1 MRNTLRETDRYY
13 VTMSAILCICVF
25 ETLPVTSSNS
35 CTLLYSCHEVQ
46 RNPPSLTS
54 LDASIVCIQYTYK
67 QIASQRKA
75 CMCTR
80 TCACMRTHTC
90 ACTHSC
96 ESLVWISMN
105 IQQRQASSLFSQH
118 RRQHLPKP
126 TQGDCVCI
134 CASVGFAKSYFVSTC
149 EIMHM
154 HLCMCMLFYEQDSFP
169 KCETWLTRSFVLS
182 LFSQSLPCSLLAQYC
197 NAVITLSVRFM
208 EWLTLAMMLM
218 QTVGEGAR
226 LTLHSMVPLN
236 TTINTWLKK

>member
-1 MRNTLRETDRYY
+1 MW
-13 VTMSAILCICVF
+13 AILCICVF

-35 CTLLYSCHEVQ
+35 WTLLYSCHEVQ

-54 LDASIVCIQYTYK
+54 LDASIVGIQYTYK
-67 QIASQRKA
+67 QIASRRKA
-75 CMCTR
+75 CMCAC
-80 TCACMRTHTC
+80 TCACMHTCTC

-105 IQQRQASSLFSQH
+105 IQQRQASNLFSQH
-118 RRQHLPKP
+118 RRRHLPKP

-134 CASVGFAKSYFVSTC
+134 CASVCCAKYCFVSTC

-154 HLCMCMLFYEQDSFP
+154 HLCMCMLFYEQDSE
-169 KCETWLTRSFVLS
+169 KWLIRSFVLS

-197 NAVITLSVRFM
+197 NAVIILSVRFM
-208 EWLTLAMMLM
+208 EWVTLAMMLM
-218 QTVGEGAR
+218 QTVGDGAR
-226 LTLHSMVPLN
+226 LMLHSMVPLN

>member
-1 MRNTLRETDRYY
+1 MHAAVFLPWSPKKSTL
-13 VTMSAILCICVF
+13 
-25 ETLPVTSSNS
+25 
-35 CTLLYSCHEVQ
+35 
-46 RNPPSLTS
+46 
-54 LDASIVCIQYTYK
+54 TYK
-67 QIASQRKA
+67 LGCIH
-75 CMCTR
+75 CMHTVHLQANCLTEKSVHVH
-80 TCACMRTHTC
+80 THMCMHARTHTY

-105 IQQRQASSLFSQH
+105 IQQRQAFSLVSQH